1 MLTLSKHP
9 SLKYLLFGSLYF
21 SEGLLLALS
30 TVILII
36 YFTHKDIS
44 IATATLVGGIVYIPW
59 ILKFI
64 FGPITDYFIKYGR
77 KPFITIGGI
86 LGAIFIFPL
95 AIIDPRVALIPF
107 TILLFVSHI
116 FIVFLDV
123 SADAWAIQI
132 SKVHERGK
140 VNAAMYGGLFGG
152 SAFGSSVFAIIAS
165 AVGFDMVF
173 IIAGLI
179 ILLTIILPLSVTE
192 EKIVKERQKIA
203 SLLIT
208 EFKKKNTLLIALF
221 GFIVAMNFG
230 MLIFIIPGYMMNVL
244 KLDIAQTGIIN
255 SVFPIATVI
264 GAFTG
269 GILVDKWGRKKI
281 MGILLPILLISS
293 ALLTIADTWQI
304 LVFIYS
310 MIGFLIGAGL
320 YAAMGALFM
329 DITNPK
335 IGASQYSILASMA
348 NFGNIG
354 IAMISGTLVLILG
367 YTRFFLY
374 AAWIIGPALLILYF
388 IKEKQVMKKKSNI

>member
-95 AIIDPRVALIPF
+95 AIIDPKVALIPF